1 MTHLSME
8 QLGIAPELAT
18 LALLEAAANTAA
30 LALIAVFP
38 EIQDLDDE
46 DDDGAEL
53 RAALD
58 VIDKARAVALSVKR
72 YRRALLLAQE
82 RHDPTPF

>member
-1 MTHLSME
+1 MTHLSMQ

-38 EIQDLDDE
+38 EIQDLDE

>member
-8 QLGIAPELAT
+8 QLGTSPELAT
-18 LALLEAAANTAA
+18 LALLEAAASTAA
-30 LALIAVFP
+30 LALIAAFP
-38 EIQDLDDE
+38 EIQDLDE

-58 VIDKARAVALSVKR
+58 IIDKARAVALSVKK

>member
-38 EIQDLDDE
+38 EIQDLDD

-82 RHDPTPF
+82 RHDPPPF

>member
-1 MTHLSME
+1 MTPLSME

-18 LALLEAAANTAA
+18 LALLEAAANTAV
-30 LALIAVFP
+30 LALVAVFP
-38 EIQDLDDE
+38 EIQDLDE

-58 VIDKARAVALSVKR
+58 IIDKARAVARAVKR

-82 RHDPTPF
+82 QHDLPPF